1 MNLEELPVYSVMESL
16 SEEDKK
22 TYLPGIAFS
31 GIMNYEM
38 ELAQANHPEE
48 RDECRDA
55 IDKFYLYAN
64 NNGVDT
70 VDLQQAI
77 RNALPVALE
86 ADK

>member
-1 MNLEELPVYSVMESL
+1 MNLEELPVYSIMESM

-38 ELAQANHPEE
+38 ELAQANRPEA

-64 NNGVDT
+64 NNGVNT
-70 VDLQQAI
+70 VDLQQTVRA
-77 RNALPVALE
+77 ALPIALE
-86 ADK
+86 ADE